1 MGVLDT
7 FPDPQHRPIKMSEP
21 FKPTWNAELY
31 AKARPTYPAEA
42 IEEIL
47 SAPRSSSSKEPLNVV
62 DLGAGTGICT
72 RMLIEACADD
82 HSSHKLAS
90 ISAFDASVSMLDQ
103 LNKELMQEQADP
115 NRQAL
120 IPRLKQQKKLDAS
133 LKSHVAQATFENFNV
148 SSIGLQGQVD
158 LVVIA
163 QVSRK
168 RKCSSVLRHCTGIP
182 LVQGLQQGI

>member
-1 MGVLDT
+1 
-7 FPDPQHRPIKMSEP
+7 
-21 FKPTWNAELY
+21 
-31 AKARPTYPAEA
+31 
-42 IEEIL
+42 
-47 SAPRSSSSKEPLNVV
+47 
-62 DLGAGTGICT
+62 
-72 RMLIEACADD
+72 MLIEACADD

-90 ISAFDASVSMLDQ
+90 ISAFDASVTMLDQ

-163 QVSRK
+163 QVSSK
-168 RKCSSVLRHCTGIP
+168 KNAVVC
-182 LVQGLQQGI
+182 